1 VGGISNIAMPDN
13 EATNQEILNK

>member
-1 VGGISNIAMPDN
+1 VGGISNIATPDN